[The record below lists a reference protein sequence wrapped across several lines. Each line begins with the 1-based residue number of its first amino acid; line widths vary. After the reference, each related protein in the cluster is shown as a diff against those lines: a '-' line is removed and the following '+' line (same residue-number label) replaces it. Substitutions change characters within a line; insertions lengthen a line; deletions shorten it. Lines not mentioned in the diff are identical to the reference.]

1 MKHFRH
7 GDRSE
12 QYQFEK
18 VTQTEEALYTEEMFT
33 EDEEESAAHY
43 LDEAHEA
50 LSRFYNKVHKRERG
64 DATGGRRSKAWQ

>member
-18 VTQTEEALYTEEMFT
+18 VTETEELLIELTEG
-33 EDEEESAAHY
+33 EDESAAHY

-64 DATGGRRSKAWQ
+64 DVTGGRRSKAWQ